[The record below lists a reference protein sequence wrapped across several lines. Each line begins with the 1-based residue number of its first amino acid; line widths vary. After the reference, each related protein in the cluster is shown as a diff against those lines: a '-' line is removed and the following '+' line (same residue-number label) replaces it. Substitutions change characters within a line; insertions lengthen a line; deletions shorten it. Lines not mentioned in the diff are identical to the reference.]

1 MSKIKDLPSIDKPRE
16 KAERFGIDSLKDE
29 ELLALIIDFGTVGH
43 SSLDIARDLLDDC
56 HYLSELLYKPKQ
68 YFFSFKGLKTAK
80 ALKLMAVIEI
90 ARRISEKQ
98 RLMYEEKTEVTSES
112 LYRRYSITLAK
123 MTQEVLAIVILN
135 KNKQIIY
142 ERILYQGDDSNMTI
156 NSRDILRLLM
166 IHNGYYFYLIHNHP
180 NNSLLPSELDVSF
193 TKRIREKAKLFN
205 VKLVDHLIISSHG
218 YYSFLH
224 DNLFHVLENK
234 KNNEKSC

>member
-1 MSKIKDLPSIDKPRE
+1 MGKIQDLPSIDKPRE

-80 ALKLMAVIEI
+80 ALKIMAVVEI
-90 ARRISEKQ
+90 AKRISEKQ
-98 RLMYEEKTEVTSES
+98 RLMYEEKTEVTSDS

-123 MTQEVLAIVILN
+123 MEQEVLAIVILN

-142 ERILYQGDDSNMTI
+142 ERILYQGDDSNVTLS
-156 NSRDILRLLM
+156 SREILRLLM

-180 NNSLLPSELDVSF
+180 NSTLFPSELDIEF
-193 TKRIREKAKLFN
+193 TGRIKEKAKLFN
-205 VKLVDHLIISSHG
+205 CKLLDHLIISSDG

-224 DNLFHVLENK
+224 DYLFREIENK
-234 KNNEKSC
+234 KNNEKSY

>member
-1 MSKIKDLPSIDKPRE
+1 MGKIQDLPNIEKPRE

-80 ALKLMAVIEI
+80 ALKIMALVEI
-90 ARRISEKQ
+90 AKRISEKQ
-98 RLMYEEKTEVTSES
+98 RLIYEEKTEVTSDS
-112 LYRRYSITLAK
+112 LYKRYSITLAK
-123 MTQEVLAIVILN
+123 MEQEVLAIVILN

-142 ERILYQGDDSNMTI
+142 ERILYQGDDSNITLS
-156 NSRDILRLLM
+156 SREILRLLM

-180 NNSLLPSELDVSF
+180 NSSLFPSELDIEF
-193 TKRIREKAKLFN
+193 TGRIKEKAKLFN
-205 VKLVDHLIISSHG
+205 CKLVDHLIISSNG

-224 DNLFHVLENK
+224 DNLFHELENK
-234 KNNEKSC
+234 KNNEKSY